1 MDQELMQRLARIEAM
16 LGAIYAELFDEGY
29 TDESAAFETDPLAS
43 LDDDDRDAV
52 FDVEAIARAQEL

>member
-1 MDQELMQRLARIEAM
+1 MDQELLQRLARIEAM
-16 LGAIYAELFDEGY
+16 VASVYEAMFDEAYPNEG
-29 TDESAAFETDPLAS
+29 TTAAVDALAS

>member
-1 MDQELMQRLARIEAM
+1 MDQELLQRLARIEAM
-16 LGAIYAELFDEGY
+16 VASVYEAMFDEVYPNEG
-29 TDESAAFETDPLAS
+29 TVAAVDALAS